1 MNREVIQY
9 GISVIALLVM
19 ELVYFQI
26 AHRFQIVDK
35 PNDRSSHAHAVIR
48 GGGVVFIAGVLL
60 WFVQS
65 GYAWPWFVLGA
76 LLIAIISFM
85 DDVMSLNPFLR
96 ILVQACAVLIM
107 FAQLWPIHW
116 PIYLLVLAVI
126 VCIGTLNAF
135 NFMDGINGMTG
146 LYAFANLTTFAFI
159 NMHVV
164 EFSNDTLILTLII
177 AVLIFLF
184 FNFRK
189 RAVCFAGDVGSV
201 TIAFIQIFFLISL
214 IQKTDNFFWVI
225 LFLVYGF
232 DSVVTIL
239 YRLKNR
245 ENIFKPHR
253 THLYQYL
260 SNEFHWSHRFVSIL
274 YMVVQMVLNAVLV
287 YSFERNFYFM
297 PIIVAFTFVV
307 LYMLMRV
314 NVLRKVVKLT

>member
-1 MNREVIQY
+1 MTWHYFVLGVIL
-9 GISVIALLVM
+9 ILM
-19 ELVYFQI
+19 ELSYFRLARRYHIMDLPVVRSSHQFPTVRGGGI
-26 AHRFQIVDK
+26 VFILSIIIWSGVNNFQYPWFILGVFLVAVISFFDDLKPRHAAWRVFFQIV
-35 PNDRSSHAHAVIR
+35 AVMLMFQQISL
-48 GGGVVFIAGVLL
+48 FL
-60 WFVQS
+60 
-65 GYAWPWFVLGA
+65 WPWWLFILALIVSVGA
-76 LLIAIISFM
+76 
-85 DDVMSLNPFLR
+85 
-96 ILVQACAVLIM
+96 
-107 FAQLWPIHW
+107 
-116 PIYLLVLAVI
+116 
-126 VCIGTLNAF
+126 LNAF

-146 LYAFANLTTFAFI
+146 LYALANLTTFAYI

-164 EFSNDTLILTLII
+164 EFSNDTLIWTLII

-232 DSVVTIL
+232 DSVVTIV

-287 YSFERNFYFM
+287 YSFERNSYFM
-297 PIIVAFTFVV
+297 PILVAFTFVV
-307 LYMLMRV
+307 LYLLMRV
-314 NVLRKVVKLT
+314 SVLRKVVKLT